1 MHTLALVV
9 FALMAAAPVELAADV
24 YEWRERAFGFPIGLG
39 ADQRAGISH
48 FRLLVSEDRGRT
60 WRHEGDYGAD
70 TKLIRFDA
78 PDDGL
83 YWFGLQ
89 LVFKDGTATPADVKQ
104 LKADRKVFVNTNGRP
119 VVMKKE
125 YAVLQAENEALR
137 RRIAELEQKLDESG
151 RKPK

>member
-1 MHTLALVV
+1 M
-9 FALMAAAPVELAADV
+9 
-24 YEWRERAFGFPIGLG
+24 
-39 ADQRAGISH
+39 
-48 FRLLVSEDRGRT
+48 SEDRGRT

-89 LVFKDGTATPADVKQ
+89 VVFKDGTATPADVKQ

-137 RRIAELEQKLDESG
+137 RRIAELEQKLGESG